1 MPRGPPRGLP
11 SFLEKGTG
19 ADHDTW
25 HHPPHRRRDGRDRD
39 ARARRRRGGTANA
52 EDTFTD
58 ADRTITLTAAVDNAF
73 DGKDLK
79 AYQLASYTSYTL
91 EGDSVSKI
99 VASQTADQKAL
110 LKDAINKA
118 GIDGVTVGDNDD
130 PFAVF
135 SAIKGDKDL
144 KDTDP
149 KWSSALRKVAD
160 QLAKEAIPA
169 SVTGTAGQAVAGN
182 ARQWRFTVP
191 AAGYYLILDKTGTGK
206 TGSIPML
213 VGTTAGGKSLKNDT
227 LGVVEYKSIDDNNTD
242 DKNVPKPGK
251 TADKNTAL
259 VGEDITYTLT
269 QKVPNTT
276 GYPGYLLRFSDQPG
290 AGLTFKAITSVTV
303 GGNKLDPK
311 YYELAP
317 ATPAAG
323 QAFTVTFGLADDS
336 VTPAVR
342 SILKGDAAAQF
353 PIGAEIKVVY
363 TATVNTAINSNATAG
378 TNKLTVDYSNNPNA
392 WSTQL
397 GHKVPTDDKGNEK
410 TTNNNLAAPIVK
422 SVQADRKTAA
432 PNSKIRIHDGA
443 SDDLLKFTL
452 VGNKYVLDPNGKIDE
467 ITSNGDGEFPLAG
480 LKPGTDYRIEQSG
493 LADGFNEGDT
503 LADFHVTFT
512 PSTDPNGKTTATLD
526 PDASRNK
533 AGLAFTDGL
542 GSSSVAF
549 VNAHALAGLPLTGG
563 TGVKAAVALA
573 LVIALGAAVLA
584 RRGAGMKSAA
594 LHAA

>member
-1 MPRGPPRGLP
+1 MTYGITRRIAAATAVIATLA
-11 SFLEKGTG
+11 LG
-19 ADHDTW
+19 AV
-25 HHPPHRRRDGRDRD
+25 
-39 ARARRRRGGTANA
+39 AAGTANA

-79 AYQLASYTSYTL
+79 AYQLASYSSYTL
-91 EGDSVSKI
+91 EGDNVSKI
-99 VASQTADQKAL
+99 TATQTADQKAL
-110 LKDAINKA
+110 LKDAINNA

-144 KDTDP
+144 TATDP

-160 QLAKEAIPA
+160 RLAKETIPA
-169 SVTGTAGQAVAGN
+169 SITGTAGQAVAGN

-191 AAGYYLILDKTGTGK
+191 AAGYYLILDKTGAGK

-251 TADKNTAL
+251 TADKNDAL

-276 GYPGYLLRFSDQPG
+276 GYTGYLLRFSDQPG

-311 YYELAP
+311 FYELAP
-317 ATPAAG
+317 AQPAAG
-323 QAFTVTFGLADDS
+323 QAFTITFGLEDAS
-336 VTPAVR
+336 VDPAVR

-353 PIGAEIKVVY
+353 PIGAEIKVTY
-363 TATVNTAINSNATAG
+363 TATVNTDINKDAAAG

-397 GHKVPTDDKGNEK
+397 GHKVPTDDKGNE
-410 TTNNNLAAPIVK
+410 THPNNNLAAPIVK
-422 SVQADRKTAA
+422 SVQADRTTAA
-432 PNSKIRIHDGA
+432 PNSKIKIHDGA
-443 SDDLLKFTL
+443 TDALLKFTQ
-452 VGNKYVLDPNGKIDE
+452 VDGKYVLDPNGKIDE
-467 ITSNGDGEFPLAG
+467 ITSNGNGEFPLAG

-493 LADGFNEGDT
+493 LADGFNAGDT

-512 PSTDPNGKTTATLD
+512 PDANGGRTTATLD
-526 PDASRNK
+526 PDASKNK
-533 AGLAFTDGL
+533 SGLAFTDGL